1 YLPAY
6 RLPSSHVT
14 GSISLISG
22 CLHGMKIQEITSSAN
37 EKIKYLKKLSH
48 KKDRD
53 ESRQFVVEN
62 LLIIHDAMQAGSY
75 PASIY
80 LTRQIYDS
88 GSDKI
93 RYLLNR
99 MQEVYLV

>member
-1 YLPAY
+1 
-6 RLPSSHVT
+6 
-14 GSISLISG
+14 
-22 CLHGMKIQEITSSAN
+22 MKIQEITSSAN

-93 RYLLNR
+93 RYLLNVEQISDFIR
-99 MQEVYLV
+99 PRIIDLSGKVNGRRI